1 MTIHELYTWAV
12 TNNIEN
18 FQLGETFSG
27 GIEVFE
33 MEDFTVDT
41 ENNLVSI
48 NN

>member
-12 TNNIEN
+12 ANNVEN
-18 FQLGETFSG
+18 FQLGEMFSDG
-27 GIEVFE
+27 AEVIEV
-33 MEDFTVDT
+33 EDLTVDT